1 MPCLPQRLA
10 KERLEIVDLF
20 LWPDNLAAL
29 DLLAMGWYLESPGK
43 RALPPAFARLTWKI
57 SFSPSLEGAQAN
69 RYFRSFQVKLENGDR
84 TMSWSLSDKN
94 SKLEAVQKRGMGC
107 HQRHIH
113 EPELTNLTGKSPSTF
128 FTATPGSCQQ
138 QLDALAGLLPKPEKD

>member
-1 MPCLPQRLA
+1 MPCSPQRLA

-20 LWPDNLAAL
+20 LWPDNLAVL

-69 RYFRSFQVKLENGDR
+69 RYLRSFQVKLENGDR
-84 TMSWSLSDKN
+84 TMSWSLNDKN
-94 SKLEAVQKRGMGC
+94 SKLEAVRKRGMGC
-107 HQRHIH
+107 YQRTHSRAWINKLNRKN
-113 EPELTNLTGKSPSTF
+113 PIYLLYGNSW
-128 FTATPGSCQQ
+128 
-138 QLDALAGLLPKPEKD
+138 QLPTIAGCLCRTLA